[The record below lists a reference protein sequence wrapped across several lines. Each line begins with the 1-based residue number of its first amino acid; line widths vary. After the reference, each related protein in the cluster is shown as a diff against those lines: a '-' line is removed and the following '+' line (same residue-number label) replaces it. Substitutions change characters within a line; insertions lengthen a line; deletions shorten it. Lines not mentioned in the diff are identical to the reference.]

1 MTTVTRLLKLLVPY
15 RWRIAGAVFLGML
28 TVATNTGLLAIAAY
42 LISAAA
48 KHPLLI
54 ELTGAIYLVRICG
67 ISRAFVRYAERLTSH
82 NVTFRL
88 IGSLRVA
95 LYRRLEPLAPAELSG
110 FRSGDLL
117 ARMMRDVD
125 ELQNLFQQIAGPT
138 LVAVVSALVTVAVF
152 HVFSDLL
159 AVVALAFMMLV
170 GVGVPLTARSLGR
183 RAGRREPALRAE
195 LQAHLVDGVQG
206 MQDLLALGREAD
218 HRRRIAELSDELAR
232 LQRRMAQITGFEQ
245 AMSDLGTNL
254 AVWSILLLA
263 IPMVH
268 DARIQGVYLAT
279 LALIMLGS
287 FEAIRPLGRAFQ
299 FLERTSAAGERIF
312 EIVERRP
319 SVQDPAAPIALLDST
334 SLEYRNVTFGYGASE
349 SPALANVT
357 FRLNP
362 GARIAVVG
370 PSGAGKST
378 IANLAVRF
386 WDPISGTVC
395 LGGVDL
401 RDLTQEDVR
410 REFSVVDQE
419 TKLFSTTLRGNL
431 RLAKPD
437 ATDAEL
443 FEVLRLARLDEL
455 VERLPKGLDTWLGE
469 EGMRFSGGER
479 QRLAIARALLKDSPI
494 LILDEPTANLDPVT
508 EREVLDSIFDLFQSR
523 SILLITHR
531 LVHLD
536 ELDEILVLNDG
547 RVAERGTHLDL
558 AGTDGLYRRM
568 LDVQEE
574 VFAVV

>member
-1 MTTVTRLLKLLVPY
+1 MKTVTRLLRLLVPY

-28 TVATNTGLLAIAAY
+28 TVATNTGLLAVAAY

-88 IGSLRVA
+88 IGSLRVY
-95 LYRRLEPLAPAELSG
+95 LFKRLEPLAPAELSG
-110 FRSGDLL
+110 YRSGDLL

-138 LVAVVSALVTVAVF
+138 LVAFVSALMTVAVF

-159 AVVALAFMMLV
+159 AIVALAFMALV

-195 LQAHLVDGVQG
+195 LQALLVDGVHG
-206 MQDLLALGREAD
+206 MQDLLALGRESD
-218 HRRRIAELSDELAR
+218 HRRRVAELSAELSR
-232 LQRRMAQITGFEQ
+232 LQRRMARITGFEQ

-254 AVWSILLLA
+254 AVWTILLLA
-263 IPMVH
+263 IPMVQ

-287 FEAIRPLGRAFQ
+287 FEAIRPLGRSFQ
-299 FLERTSAAGERIF
+299 FLERTTTAGERIF
-312 EIVERRP
+312 EIVERSPAVR
-319 SVQDPAAPIALLDST
+319 DPVSPVARSSSTLLEFDDVS
-334 SLEYRNVTFGYGASE
+334 FGYGPSE
-349 SPALANVT
+349 PLALQKVS
-357 FRLNP
+357 FRLNT
-362 GARIAVVG
+362 GARLAVVG

-386 WDPISGTVC
+386 WDPCSGVIR

-401 RDLTQEDVR
+401 RELTQVDLR
-410 REFSVVDQE
+410 REISVVGQE
-419 TKLFSTTLRGNL
+419 TRLFNTTLRGNL

-437 ATDAEL
+437 ATDDEL

-455 VERLPKGLDTWLGE
+455 VERLPKKLDTWLGE

-479 QRLAIARALLKDSPI
+479 QRLAIARALLKDSPV

-508 EREVLDSIFDLFQSR
+508 EREVLDSIFELFQDR

-531 LVHLD
+531 LVHM
-536 ELDEILVLNDG
+536 EAMDEILVLDVG
-547 RVAERGTHLDL
+547 CVVERGTRPDL
-558 AGTDGLYRRM
+558 IHANGLYRRM
-568 LDVQEE
+568 LDVQDE
-574 VFAVV
+574 VFAVA

>member
-1 MTTVTRLLKLLVPY
+1 MKTVTRLLKLLLPY

-28 TVATNTGLLAIAAY
+28 TVATNTGLLAVAAY

-54 ELTGAIYLVRICG
+54 ELTSAIYLVRVCG

-88 IGSLRVA
+88 IGSLRVY

-138 LVAVVSALVTVAVF
+138 LVALSSALVTVAVF

-159 AVVALAFMMLV
+159 AVVALAFMVLV
-170 GVGVPLTARSLGR
+170 GVGVPLTARVLGR

-195 LQAHLVDGVQG
+195 LQSQLVDGVQG

-218 HRRRIAELSDELAR
+218 HRTRVSQLSEELGG
-232 LQRRMAQITGFEQ
+232 LQRRMARITGFEQ

-254 AVWSILLLA
+254 AVWTILLLA
-263 IPMVH
+263 IPLVH

-287 FEAIRPLGRAFQ
+287 FEAIRPLGRSFQ

-312 EIVERRP
+312 EIVERQPVVLDPETP
-319 SVQDPAAPIALLDST
+319 SACASSTLLEFDG
-334 SLEYRNVTFGYGASE
+334 VMFGYGPSE
-349 SPALANVT
+349 PLALAGVSL
-357 FRLNP
+357 RLEP

-386 WDPISGTVC
+386 WDPTSGVIR

-401 RDLTQEDVR
+401 RELMQADLR
-410 REFSVVDQE
+410 REIAVVGQE
-419 TKLFSTTLRGNL
+419 TRLFSTTLRGNL

-437 ATDAEL
+437 ATDEEL
-443 FEVLRLARLDEL
+443 FQVLRQARLDEL
-455 VERLPKGLDTWLGE
+455 VERLPKKLDTWLGE

-508 EREVLDSIFDLFQSR
+508 ERDVLDVDLRPVPR
-523 SILLITHR
+523 S
-531 LVHLD
+531 LD
-536 ELDEILVLNDG
+536 PAHHAPIGAHGGSERDPGAG
-547 RVAERGTHLDL
+547 RRARRRTRDAPRSQTRQRALSPHARR
-558 AGTDGLYRRM
+558 AG
-568 LDVQEE
+568 
-574 VFAVV
+574 